1 MDTPV
6 AALVVGLLLRLAM
19 IASLVV
25 VALSV
30 AYTALENRRSFAEL
44 EQLRTEEVAI
54 DMQWSR
60 LLLEK
65 GALLSPVQLQRIA
78 IQEMGMHKPAVES
91 VVVVAQ

>member
-54 DMQWSR
+54 DMQRSR

-65 GALLSPVQLQRIA
+65 GALLSPMPSFR
-78 IQEMGMHKPAVES
+78 
-91 VVVVAQ
+91 